1 MIICTK
7 RYELVNQKMRKIICI
22 FNQKGGV
29 GKTLTAV
36 NLSAALA
43 LSSKQV
49 LLVDCDPQG
58 SATAISGAPQRHSSF
73 TLEDAIM
80 GRVQVKDII
89 VQSCLYNLKVFP
101 APTALSFS
109 LLHQPY
115 ATGNERL
122 LKRMLDG
129 LRSNFD
135 FIVTDMPSSHGIF
148 TVNAPTAADA
158 ALIPLQSEYLAYRNL
173 KKNLEILQAIKKTHN
188 PDLKLVGIL
197 LTMYDKGSNISRRI
211 FQSIRKHIGTKLFDT
226 IIPRD
231 IEIAESTALE
241 KPLVVTDVN
250 SVGAKSYLKLAN
262 EVMVRMQSIN

>member
-1 MIICTK
+1 MAKVIC
-7 RYELVNQKMRKIICI
+7 V

-43 LSSKQV
+43 LAGKRA

-58 SATAISGAPQRHSSF
+58 SATAISGASQKHFSF

-80 GRVQVKDII
+80 GQVQVKDII
-89 VQSCLYNLKVFP
+89 VQSCLYHLKVFP
-101 APTALSFS
+101 APTAMSFS
-109 LLHQPY
+109 ILHPPL
-115 ATGNERL
+115 ATGNEKL

-129 LRSNFD
+129 LRSDFD
-135 FIVTDMPSSHGIF
+135 FIVIDTPSSHEIF

-158 ALIPLQSEYLAYRNL
+158 VLIPLQSEYLAYRNL
-173 KKNLEILQAIKKTHN
+173 KKNLEILQPIKKAHN

-197 LTMYDKGSNISRRI
+197 LTMYDEDGDISRRI
-211 FQSIRKHIGTKLFDT
+211 FQSIRKHLGSHLFDT
-226 IIPRD
+226 IISRD
-231 IEIAESTALE
+231 VKIAESPALE

-250 SVGAKSYLKLAN
+250 SVGAKNYLKLAD
-262 EVMVRMQSIN
+262 EVMVRMQRIN

>member
-1 MIICTK
+1 
-7 RYELVNQKMRKIICI
+7 MRKIICI

-43 LSSKQV
+43 LAGKRA

-58 SATAISGAPQRHSSF
+58 SATAISGASKKHYSF

-80 GRVQVKDII
+80 GRVQAKDII

-101 APTALSFS
+101 APTAMSFS
-109 LLHQPY
+109 LLHQPV
-115 ATGNERL
+115 ATENEKL

-129 LRSNFD
+129 LRADFD
-135 FIVTDMPSSHGIF
+135 FIVTDMPSSHEIF

-173 KKNLEILQAIKKTHN
+173 KKNLEILQAIKKAHN
-188 PDLKLVGIL
+188 PDLKIVGIL
-197 LTMYDKGSNISRRI
+197 LTMYDEGSYISRRI
-211 FQSIRKHIGTKLFDT
+211 FESIRKHLDTALFDT

-231 IEIAESTALE
+231 IGIAESTALE

-250 SVGAKSYLKLAN
+250 SIGAKSYLKLAN

>member
-1 MIICTK
+1 
-7 RYELVNQKMRKIICI
+7 MRKIICI
-22 FNQKGGV
+22 FSQKGGV

-43 LSSKQV
+43 LAGKRT

-58 SATAISGAPQRHSSF
+58 SATAISGAYQKHCTF

-101 APTALSFS
+101 APTAMSFS
-109 LLHQPY
+109 LLHQPF
-115 ATGNERL
+115 ATANERL
-122 LKRMLDG
+122 LKHMLDG
-129 LRSNFD
+129 LRSDFD
-135 FIVTDMPSSHGIF
+135 FIVTDMPSDHEIF

-158 ALIPLQSEYLAYRNL
+158 ALIPLQSEYLANRNL
-173 KKNLEILQAIKKTHN
+173 NKNLEILQAIKKAHN

-197 LTMYDKGSNISRRI
+197 LTMFDEGSYISRRI
-211 FQSIRKHIGTKLFDT
+211 FQSIRKHLGTELFDT

-241 KPLVVTDVN
+241 KPIVVTDAN

-262 EVMVRMQSIN
+262 EVMVRMQNIN